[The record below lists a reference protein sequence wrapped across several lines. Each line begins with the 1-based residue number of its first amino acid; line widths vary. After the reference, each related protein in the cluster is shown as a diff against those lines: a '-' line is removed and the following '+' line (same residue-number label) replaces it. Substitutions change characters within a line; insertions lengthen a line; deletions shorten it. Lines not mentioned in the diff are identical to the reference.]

1 MLEITQKNPNIV
13 EIYTDGACS
22 GNPGK
27 GGWGAVLLYKEHK
40 KEISGAQ
47 SETTNN
53 QMELKAVIEAL
64 KTLKRRSQII
74 VYTDSIY
81 VKDGITKWMFNWK
94 KNGYRGANKKPIKNL
109 ELWQELDQLNSLHEV
124 EYKWVKGHSG
134 NKYNDL
140 ADQLAVKAIIR

>member
-1 MLEITQKNPNIV
+1 MLEITDKNPNIV

>member
-1 MLEITQKNPNIV
+1 MKNIV

-22 GNPGK
+22 GNPGA

-40 KEISGAQ
+40 KEISGFQ
-47 SETTNN
+47 KDTTNN

-64 KTLKRRSQII
+64 KSLKKTSEII

-81 VKDGITKWMFNWK
+81 VKDGITKWIFNWK
-94 KNGYRGANKKPIKNL
+94 KNGYRSANKKPIKNV
-109 ELWQELDQLNSLHEV
+109 ELWQELDQLNSQHQI
-124 EYKWVKGHSG
+124 EYKWIKGHSG
-134 NKYNDL
+134 NKYNEI